1 VGTDFTVIAA
11 RASGFPELHAVF
23 VDRLK
28 RAHQIGVTMAF
39 GTDVIFTLP
48 GETRGTLAAEYVN
61 SWVEAGVPARDTLQA
76 MTLNAARLLGVDG
89 ERGAIKPG
97 LAADI
102 IAMPE
107 NPLENIQAVRK
118 VSFVMKDGNVFKN
131 E

>member
-1 VGTDFTVIAA
+1 V
-11 RASGFPELHAVF
+11 
-23 VDRLK
+23 
-28 RAHQIGVTMAF
+28 
-39 GTDVIFTLP
+39 P
-48 GETRGTLAAEYVN
+48 GETRGTLSIAHVD
-61 SWVEAGVPARDTLQA
+61 SWAEAGVPAKDTLQA

-118 VSFVMKDGNVFKN
+118 VSFVMKDGNVFKG

>member
-1 VGTDFTVIAA
+1 MIAA

-28 RAHQIGVTMAF
+28 RAHQIGVTMAY

-48 GETRGTLAAEYVN
+48 GEARGTLAAEYVN
-61 SWVEAGVPARDTLQA
+61 SWVEAGVPAKDTLQA

-118 VSFVMKDGNVFKN
+118 VSFVMKDGNVFKG